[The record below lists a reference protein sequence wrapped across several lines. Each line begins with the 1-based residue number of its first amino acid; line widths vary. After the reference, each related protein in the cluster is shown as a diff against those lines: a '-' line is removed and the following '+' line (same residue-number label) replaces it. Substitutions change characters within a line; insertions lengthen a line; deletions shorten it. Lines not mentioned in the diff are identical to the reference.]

1 MTKSMTAFA
10 RVESGNVAWE
20 VRSVN
25 HRYMDA
31 TFKIPE
37 RYRGFEPGLRSI
49 LRQQLDRGKLEC
61 LLRVDQE
68 PSESS
73 QLAVNEDILKQL
85 LGAVNK
91 TRNVMKE
98 TMLNSNESSLNPL
111 DVLRWPGVLQE
122 DQHDQSELEQRIKN
136 TFEKALSS
144 LLEMRKREGAELKKI
159 ILAKLT
165 EVEEIVGLV
174 REEAPKIILRQK
186 QKLMARLEDLRG
198 DIDNNRLEQ
207 ELVYLAQKSDIVE
220 ELDRLNTHAEE
231 VRTAL
236 KQKGAVGRRLDFL
249 MQELNR
255 EANTLSSKATAAN
268 TSIQAVDLKVIIEQM
283 REQVQNIE

>member
-1 MTKSMTAFA
+1 MTNSMTAFA

-37 RYRGFEPGLRSI
+37 RYRGFEPGLRST

-68 PSESS
+68 SSESS
-73 QLAVNEDILKQL
+73 GLAVNEDTLKRL
-85 LGAVNK
+85 LAAVNK
-91 TRNVMKE
+91 TRNVMKD
-98 TMLNSNESSLNPL
+98 TMLNSNESTLNPL

-122 DQHDQSELEQRIKN
+122 DQPDQSELELRIKS
-136 TFEKALSS
+136 TFEEALSS

-159 ILAKLT
+159 ILAKLS
-165 EVEEIVGLV
+165 EVEEIVVLV
-174 REEAPKIILRQK
+174 REEAPKILSRQK
-186 QKLMARLEDLRG
+186 HKLMTRLDELRG

-207 ELVYLAQKSDIVE
+207 ELVYMAQKSDVIE
-220 ELDRLNTHAEE
+220 ELDRLNTHVEE

-236 KQKGAVGRRLDFL
+236 KQQGAVGRRLDFL

>member
-10 RVESGNVAWE
+10 RVECGNLSWE

-31 TFKIPE
+31 TFKIPD
-37 RYRGFEPGLRSI
+37 RYRGCESELRSI
-49 LRQQLDRGKLEC
+49 LRLKLDRGKLDC
-61 LLRVDQE
+61 LLRVEQDA
-68 PSESS
+68 SESS
-73 QLAVNEDILKQL
+73 EFAVNEDILKNL
-85 LGAVNK
+85 LVAVRQ
-91 TRNVMKE
+91 THTILGSSQPGSAMP
-98 TMLNSNESSLNPL
+98 SLNIL

-122 DQHDQSELEQRIKN
+122 DQQDQSELEQRIKRS
-136 TFEKALSS
+136 FKEALSS
-144 LLEMRKREGAELKKI
+144 LLEMRQREGAELKRI
-159 ILAKLT
+159 ILDKLD
-165 EVEEIVGLV
+165 EVQEIVRLV
-174 REEAPKIILRQK
+174 RAEAPKINARQEEKLR
-186 QKLMARLEDLRG
+186 ARLEDLQVEL
-198 DIDNNRLEQ
+198 DSNRLEQ
-207 ELVYLAQKSDIVE
+207 ELVYLAQKSDIAE
-220 ELDRLNTHAEE
+220 ELDRLNTHVEE

-255 EANTLSSKATAAN
+255 EANTLSSKAIAAN